1 VLSVEKYPM
10 KNNVSTPPSRQ
21 SRLINL
27 LKIIFAIVLIGF
39 VLSNTRFDQL
49 KTILV
54 NISMGWAVLSFFLYA
69 LLTLL
74 KAFQYYILINEK
86 VTYPQVLNVVVLQNA
101 VSNFLATSAGIA
113 SYLTL
118 FHVEHGVKVSRAAIV
133 FLLTKTGDLIA
144 IWVLLLVSSWLV
156 WPQVEVLH
164 VPVLLLLAGMGIV
177 VATLIVAINLRQRF
191 VEFAKR
197 IVDRLGLSRFGIVRK
212 GVDILQT
219 LGDQEQASVIRKIK
233 LVLITSSFYLAV
245 GLMCIYSSLRV
256 FNLKIGILPILF
268 SNALLQVIS
277 YLPIQIFGGLGV
289 NEFSNMFLYGLFNIS
304 AAVLSPVLIGSRVM
318 FYLMNLLILLYLPIY
333 SIFFK
338 QKSPTM

>member
-1 VLSVEKYPM
+1 
-10 KNNVSTPPSRQ
+10 
-21 SRLINL
+21 
-27 LKIIFAIVLIGF
+27 VLIGF
-39 VLSNTRFDQL
+39 VLSNTRLDDL

-54 NISMGWAVLSFFLYA
+54 NASIGWVVLTFFLYV
-69 LLTLL
+69 LLTLI
-74 KAFQYYILINEK
+74 KAFQYYILLNEE

-118 FHVEHGVKVSRAAIV
+118 FHVEYGVKVSRAVVV
-133 FLLTKTGDLIA
+133 FLLTKIGDLIA
-144 IWVLLLVSSWLV
+144 IWILLLVSSWFV
-156 WPQVEVLH
+156 WPQVLALH
-164 VPVLLLLAGMGIV
+164 VPVILLLVGMGIV
-177 VATLIVAINLRQRF
+177 VVILIVAINLRQRF
-191 VEFAKR
+191 VEFAKG
-197 IVDRLGLSRFGIVRK
+197 IVDRLGLSRFSLVRK
-212 GVDILQT
+212 GMDIMQT

-233 LVLITSSFYLAV
+233 LVLITSSFYLA
-245 GLMCIYSSLRV
+245 GNLICIYSSLRV

-289 NEFSNMFLYGLFNIS
+289 NEFSNMFLYGLFNIP
-304 AAVLSPVLIGSRVM
+304 AAVLSPVLIGSRIM

-338 QKSPTM
+338 QKKTSL